1 MKRSISRVIGT
12 MTLVLATMGCGALML
27 GGEAIRAGQK
37 NIELVESPGF
47 TATTLKGNTLGVF
60 VSPTSFAGIA
70 MQTKTDPGIYGD
82 TIASELDKQGFET
95 RLVTEFPDLNDMT
108 KLNGL
113 AKNGIDVL
121 LVCNMSLEY
130 STSMLAGYTGGEF
143 ANVGV
148 KEFVIRGVD
157 TKTGKTLFRMT
168 GNYGKTKRAS
178 DMAKDVADSLAT
190 KAE

>member
-1 MKRSISRVIGT
+1 VK
-12 MTLVLATMGCGALML
+12 A
-27 GGEAIRAGQK
+27 
-37 NIELVESPGF
+37 
-47 TATTLKGNTLGVF
+47 
-60 VSPTSFAGIA
+60 
-70 MQTKTDPGIYGD
+70 DPGIYGD
-82 TIASELDKQGFET
+82 TIATELDKQGFET
-95 RLVTEFPDLNDMT
+95 RLVTDLPDTNDLA

-113 AKNGIDVL
+113 AKNGIDVVL
-121 LVCNMSLEY
+121 ICNMSLEY

-178 DMAKDVADSLAT
+178 DMAKDIAESLGAKVNAT
-190 KAE
+190 